1 MFATRLITA
10 ILALAIFLGALF
22 LLPPAGWMA
31 CLAPALLL
39 GAREWGALAGYG
51 RGGAWSYALATTVVA
66 VALAWVGNGE
76 FDTRAVHV
84 GVYALAVAFWL
95 LAAPFWLKGHWRVRG
110 APLALVGWI
119 VLIPTWIALVQLQ
132 AIAGVLL
139 IFMGVIWIA
148 DTTAYLAGRQWGR
161 HKLAPTISPG
171 KTWEGVAGAAA
182 GVAMYYIALQLLVP
196 DPRPALN
203 GAAGALAF
211 AALLALSIEGDL
223 FESLLKRQAGV
234 KDSGRL
240 LPGHGG
246 VLDRID
252 GLTATLPV
260 VALLVHYV
268 G

>member
-1 MFATRLITA
+1 MGLTGFPAT
-10 ILALAIFLGALF
+10 
-22 LLPPAGWMA
+22 PP
-31 CLAPALLL
+31 
-39 GAREWGALAGYG
+39 Y
-51 RGGAWSYALATTVVA
+51 
-66 VALAWVGNGE
+66 
-76 FDTRAVHV
+76 
-84 GVYALAVAFWL
+84 
-95 LAAPFWLKGHWRVRG
+95 LAAGHG
-110 APLALVGWI
+110 
-119 VLIPTWIALVQLQ
+119 
-132 AIAGVLL
+132 
-139 IFMGVIWIA
+139 
-148 DTTAYLAGRQWGR
+148 GR

-182 GVAMYYIALQLLVP
+182 GVAIYFVVLQFLVP

-223 FESLLKRQAGV
+223 FESWLKRQAGV

>member
-1 MFATRLITA
+1 MFATRLLTA
-10 ILALAIFLGALF
+10 VLALAIFLGALF
-22 LLPPAGWMA
+22 FLPPLAWMA
-31 CLAPALLL
+31 CLGPALLI
-39 GAREWGALAGYG
+39 GAREWGALAGYQ
-51 RGGAWSYALATTVVA
+51 RGGAWSYAVFTTAVA
-66 VALAWVGNGE
+66 VGLAWAGNGQLE
-76 FDTRAVHV
+76 TGRVHV
-84 GVYALAVAFWL
+84 AVYALAVAFWL
-95 LAAPFWLKGHWRVRG
+95 LAAPFWLKAHWRVRG
-110 APLALVGWI
+110 MPLAMVGWI
-119 VLIPTWIALVQLQ
+119 VLIPTWVALVHLQ

-161 HKLAPTISPG
+161 HKLAPSISPG

-182 GVAMYYIALQLLVP
+182 GVAVYYVALQLLVTNP
-196 DPRPALN
+196 PPALA

-211 AALLALSIEGDL
+211 AGLLALGIEGDL
-223 FESLLKRQAGV
+223 FESWLKRQAGV

-252 GLTATLPV
+252 GLTATLPA
-260 VALLVHYV
+260 VALLVHYI

>member
-10 ILALAIFLGALF
+10 ALALAVFLAALF
-22 LLPPAGWMA
+22 LLPPAGWMV
-31 CLAPALLL
+31 CLVPALAI

-51 RGGAWSYALATTVVA
+51 RAGAWAYAVATTIVA
-66 VALAWVGNGE
+66 VALARAGNGDFE
-76 FDTRAVHV
+76 TRTVHV
-84 GVYALAVAFWL
+84 GVYAFSVAFWL
-95 LAAPFWLKGHWRVRG
+95 LAAPFWLKRHWRVRG
-110 APLALVGWI
+110 APLALVGWV

-182 GVAMYYIALQLLVP
+182 GVAIYYVALQFLVP

-203 GAAGALAF
+203 GTAGALAF

-223 FESLLKRQAGV
+223 FESWLKRQAGV